1 MSASSTKST
10 GKWREVAMTTY
21 PNQFAGKTAVVTGA
35 AQGIG
40 CDVALRLAREGARVP
55 RRDGA
60 PPHRVPLNTAP
71 PSEQEKVWYQRI
83 VDQALFCSLMSAS
96 EQRTSRRRQFCSW
109 LRTRPPTSPASPLPV
124 AGGDLS

>member
-1 MSASSTKST
+1 MSASSTKSI

-35 AQGIG
+35 APGIG

-109 LRTRPPTSPASPLPV
+109 PRTRPPTSPASPLPV